1 MAYPHGDWSV
11 PIFHAR
17 PATIM
22 QLERR
27 LEGGV
32 TPLATTAPTGTNVE
46 LWYAACTANRT
57 HGAKVDTAS
66 NEIAVNVL

>member
-1 MAYPHGDWSV
+1 
-11 PIFHAR
+11 
-17 PATIM
+17 M
-22 QLERR
+22 QLEPR
-27 LEGGV
+27 LEGWV
-32 TPLATTAPTGTNVE
+32 TPLVTTAPTGTNVE